1 MANIC
6 RLSVY
11 EDPPVSQIK
20 IVFQLFNQCQCASI
34 TVADCEN
41 DEYGGAYEDDELEFN
56 TEDGDENFG
65 DVQLWK
71 VVGHLSVSIRP
82 CTNLNLR

>member
-1 MANIC
+1 
-6 RLSVY
+6 
-11 EDPPVSQIK
+11 
-20 IVFQLFNQCQCASI
+20 
-34 TVADCEN
+34 VADCEN

-65 DVQLWK
+65 DVRLWK